1 MMRCGRVGREGCS
14 PASDDAVGSRR
25 TPGAGWGSAQE
36 SGGAIEETK
45 LEAGWDG
52 FTLTGV
58 GERMRRE
65 QENAAATSALLA
77 ARGDGTDK
85 EGRRRSDFFGKSPPI
100 FRNQV
105 CAPHVLC
112 VFEEEKSWKGA
123 FL

>member
-1 MMRCGRVGREGCS
+1 M
-14 PASDDAVGSRR
+14 
-25 TPGAGWGSAQE
+25 GW
-36 SGGAIEETK
+36 IRM
-45 LEAGWDG
+45 
-52 FTLTGV
+52 LT

-65 QENAAATSALLA
+65 QENAGATSALLA

-85 EGRRRSDFFGKSPPI
+85 EGRRRSDFCGKSPPI